1 MIFLLYAARQQQP
14 HPTRTS
20 QRKPAAPATPL
31 ARQAHGPSGGRPRI
45 CLDTRS
51 NRAYTQSM
59 HRPERKSAKARPDRM
74 PRMPGAF
81 AASVRRA
88 TAGGVRRGSAGW
100 RWSVSVPPASVRR
113 SLHEAAAACPW
124 ASPVGQGHGRFPT
137 RRQGP
142 GPVRCGRRA
151 RGARPFRQRE
161 RVPPRER
168 RPSKANQG
176 ESSCVGM

>member
-1 MIFLLYAARQQQP
+1 MIFPLYAACQQRARP
-14 HPTRTS
+14 RDKRAS
-20 QRKPAAPATPL
+20 ASRGAPAPPL
-31 ARQAHGPSGGRPRI
+31 ARQAHGGWVGADGFVLTPDRTERIHKVCIARRGRTPR
-45 CLDTRS
+45 
-51 NRAYTQSM
+51 RA
-59 HRPERKSAKARPDRM
+59 RIRM

-81 AASVRRA
+81 AARA

-113 SLHEAAAACPW
+113 SLHEAAAACPL
-124 ASPVGQGHGRFPT
+124 ASPVGQGHGRFRT

-151 RGARPFRQRE
+151 REGRLSRQRGQA
-161 RVPPRER
+161 PPRER
-168 RPSKANQG
+168 RPSNANQG